1 MLTLEVIKL
10 SREPTWH
17 IDRRT
22 MKRKS
27 KLVVLVACLLMATP
41 SVALA
46 AKSGSKS
53 ESASAAW
60 LVDGTGGFNTTCTP
74 GGDAPAKL
82 LDSVIDNEWT
92 YVWIKSSSSVN
103 VGSIQWQSFDKGRLV
118 QDGDLDP
125 TGHSCGQFELMAID
139 AYDVFG
145 PEDLTSSNDLMGTGS
160 ITFKFSY
167 LGKNFSSD
175 TATFID

>member
-1 MLTLEVIKL
+1 MLTLEVIEL
-10 SREPTWH
+10 TREPTWL
-17 IDRRT
+17 INRRT

-53 ESASAAW
+53 ESATAAW
-60 LVDGTGGFNTTCTP
+60 LVDGTGGLPITCTP
-74 GGDAPAKL
+74 GGDAPANL
-82 LDSVIDNEWT
+82 LDSVIDNEYT
-92 YVWIKSSSSVN
+92 YVWIKSTSSVIEGN
-103 VGSIQWQSFDKGRLV
+103 IQWQSFDKGRLV

-125 TGHSCGQFELMAID
+125 TGYSCGQFNLMAFD

-145 PEDLTSSNDLMGTGS
+145 PEDLTLSNDLMGTGS

-175 TATFID
+175 TATFIN